1 MSPEEQNLEP
11 EIAHILSIDVVGYSK
26 LLVNEQIELLN
37 ELKRIVR
44 ETNCA
49 CAAEASGRLI
59 RLPTGDGMVLLF
71 FRSPEEP
78 VQCAVEI
85 AEALQSRP
93 HIRVR
98 MGAHSGP
105 VNKIVDVNDHLNV
118 AGAGVNVAQRV
129 LDSGDAG
136 HILLSKRLADDLAEY
151 SHWRPHLYD
160 LGECVVKHGFRVH
173 LVNFHRDSIGNPN
186 RPRRIQDAEVSA
198 SARRKQ
204 VDRRKYLWLSAAAIF
219 LLVAVVASY
228 ILLRAGS
235 RKSRVFPE
243 KSLAVLPF
251 ENLSEESS
259 NAYFAD
265 GVQGEILTLLS
276 KVASLKVIGRVSVM
290 RYRDIAHL
298 DLKKIAEDL
307 GVRYFLEGSVQRA
320 DKKVRVSAALID
332 ARSEAQLWSESY
344 DENLADVF
352 KIQTEIAEKIV
363 ARLEAN
369 FTAEEKAAI
378 EEAPTTDLAAYD
390 LYLRGKALIAR
401 IAFESSRTNDLLKAA
416 EFFQQATERDPSF
429 YLAYCQLANA
439 HDQIYFYSIDHTP
452 NRLAL
457 AQAAVDAA
465 VRLRPDFGETHL
477 ALATHYYFGYRDYD
491 RARQELGLAERKL
504 PNDPFPI
511 VLTGY
516 IDRREGDWAS
526 STERLQRA
534 LELDPRNLVF
544 LKNLAH
550 TLNAQRNYP
559 EMRKTLDR
567 ALAILPGDPA
577 LQVQRAGI
585 ELDARADAGPMRRA
599 IATALAKDPQV
610 GSVIASEWL
619 GLALCEGDTASASR
633 ALAVMD
639 ATGAHEE
646 GIPYPRD
653 WIAGVIARMQ
663 NDPPAARTS
672 FLAARAALAHIPTE
686 RPNFAEGLSAL
697 GMIDAALG
705 DKENAIREGSRAVE
719 MLPTSKDAIVGP
731 ILLQN
736 LALIHAWTGEKT
748 AALEELTQVTS
759 KPSYLS
765 YGQLRLHPLWAP
777 LRSEARFQEIV
788 TSLAPSAR

>member
-559 EMRKTLDR
+559 EMRKTLGR

-585 ELDARADAGPMRRA
+585 ELDARADTGPMRRA